1 MDIKGHIIDGKKGAF
16 IIAEVAQAHDGS
28 LGIAHSYIDAVAD
41 AGAHAIKFQT
51 HIANAE
57 STKDED
63 FRVPM
68 SGQDIT
74 RWDYWKRMEFSK
86 EQWFSLAKHSEDRG
100 LVFLSSPFSVEA
112 VNLLSETGMPAW
124 KVGSGEFAN
133 SNLISA
139 MLLHNAPIL
148 LSTGLCSY
156 KELDGVHYDLK
167 KCGAEFAFFQCTSS
181 YPVSLEKVGINV
193 LQELRDRY
201 HCCVG
206 LSDHSGTVYPSLAAM
221 SESVDFIEVHVT
233 FNKNIYGPDTSSSIN
248 LDDLEFLVKA
258 NQAFSKMRAN
268 PISKDLLANELNSTR
283 RLFTK
288 SLCLVNSLLAGESIE
303 YDNLTLKKPGTG
315 IDVDQIADLVGKT
328 VLRDVSSDRLIKWT
342 DINK

>member
-1 MDIKGHIIDGKKGAF
+1 MDIKGHVIDGKQGAF
-16 IIAEVAQAHDGS
+16 IIAEIAQAHDGS

-57 STKDED
+57 STKDEN

-68 SGQDIT
+68 SGQDST

-86 EQWFSLAKHSEDRG
+86 EQWFSLAKHAEDRG
-100 LVFLSSPFSVEA
+100 LVFLSSAFSVEA
-112 VNLLSETGMPAW
+112 VNLLGEIGMPAW

-156 KELDGVHYDLK
+156 EELDGVHFGLK
-167 KCGAEFAFFQCTSS
+167 KYGAEFAFFQCTSA
-181 YPVSLEKVGINV
+181 YPVPLEKVGINV
-193 LQELRDRY
+193 LQELRERY
-201 HCCVG
+201 QCCTG

-248 LDDLEFLVKA
+248 IEDLEFLVKA
-258 NQAFSKMRAN
+258 NQAFVKMRVN
-268 PISKDLLANELNSTR
+268 PINKDLLANELKSTR
-283 RLFTK
+283 QLFTK
-288 SLCLVNSLLAGESIE
+288 SLCLINSLVAGESIE
-303 YDNLTLKKPGTG
+303 YDNITLKKPGTG
-315 IDVDQIADLVGKT
+315 IGADQIANLVGKS
-328 VLRDVSSDRLIKWT
+328 VLNDLPSDRLIKWT
-342 DINK
+342 DVNK